1 MQITSAQKGFV
12 KILKQ
17 TFRRNHQLYVQ
28 NGTLLLPEVSENFQN
43 MYIGIYG
50 LDLANFICASGL
62 A

>member
-28 NGTLLLPEVSENFQN
+28 SGTLLLPEVSENFQN
-43 MYIGIYG
+43 MYI
-50 LDLANFICASGL
+50 
-62 A
+62 